1 MTTLIGKAAQIRVA
15 IIGSGPSGFYAAD
28 HLLKQREPAIAVD
41 MYERLPTPFG
51 LVRGGVAPDHAK
63 IKSVTKLY
71 SRIASH
77 QRFSFF
83 GNVEFGA
90 EINRF
95 DLSDHYHAILYA
107 VGAQTDRKLGIA
119 GEDLP
124 NSYAATEFVGWY
136 NGHPD
141 YHVYDFDLTDIRRV
155 AVIGVGNVAM
165 DVARILARTPAE
177 LYGTDIAD
185 YALQALRQSAVEEIY
200 ILGRRGPAQA
210 AFTNPEIKELGEM
223 ADADIIVDCEDASLD
238 ELSAT
243 HLKKA
248 RDRSAIRNVKI
259 LQSYVDRGLTGKS
272 RRIIM
277 RFLVSPAEIMGQEK
291 VEAMKIV
298 KNELYLD
305 ENGHLRPRAT
315 DQFEVLP
322 VDMIFRSVGYRGV
335 PLPDVPFYDRWGTIP
350 NDQGRVLTKHQ
361 GAERLTGNYVVGW
374 IKRGPSGII
383 GTNKPDAV
391 ESANCFL
398 ADLAAGDVLRPRD
411 TRDETVL
418 EMVRARK
425 PTFISFDEWKILD
438 EIELRRGADCGRSRV
453 KFTTV
458 EAMLGALGKIPE
470 LAGAGEKEAA
480 SPSAAF
486 AGDSV
491 ELSKNIPESLDRFA

>member
-1 MTTLIGKAAQIRVA
+1 MTDSYSRTSQVRVA

-28 HLLKQREPAIAVD
+28 HLLKQSDPAIFVD

-77 QRFSFF
+77 GRFNFYGNISF
-83 GNVEFGA
+83 GT
-90 EINRF
+90 
-95 DLSDHYHAILYA
+95 DLSREDLSNHYHGILYA
-107 VGAQTDRKLGIA
+107 VGAQTDKKLGVP

-141 YHVYDFDLTDIRRV
+141 YHNYKFDLTGVKRV

-165 DVARILARTPAE
+165 DVARILARTTDE

-185 YALQALRQSAVEEIY
+185 YALESLRHSEVEEIY

-223 ADADIIVDCEDASLD
+223 ADADIIVECDDASLD

-243 HLKKA
+243 HLKRA

-259 LQSYVDRGLTGKS
+259 LQSYVDRGTTGKS
-272 RRIIM
+272 RRIVM
-277 RFLVSPAEIMGQEK
+277 RFLVSPKEIIGQDK
-291 VEAMKIV
+291 VEAMKVV

-305 ENGHLRPRAT
+305 ERGNLRPRAT
-315 DQFEVLP
+315 DQYEVLP
-322 VDMIFRSVGYRGV
+322 VDMVFRSVGYRGV

-350 NDQGRVLTKHQ
+350 NDHGRVLTRHEGK
-361 GAERLTGNYVVGW
+361 ELLTGNYVVGW

-383 GTNKPDAV
+383 GTNKPDAI
-391 ESANCFL
+391 ETAECFL
-398 ADLAAGDVLRPRD
+398 EDLNTHKVLRPTD
-411 TRDETVL
+411 ISKASILKLVK
-418 EMVRARK
+418 ARK
-425 PTFISFDEWKILD
+425 PSFVSFDEWEILD
-438 EIELRRGADCGRSRV
+438 ELELQRGAESGRSRV
-453 KFTTV
+453 KFTKV
-458 EAMLGALGKIPE
+458 DEMLEALGKTTE
-470 LAGAGEKEAA
+470 FAGAGK
-480 SPSAAF
+480 
-486 AGDSV
+486 
-491 ELSKNIPESLDRFA
+491 

>member
-1 MTTLIGKAAQIRVA
+1 MMGDSGNTSQVRVA

-28 HLLKQREPAIAVD
+28 HLLKQGEPQISVD

-77 QRFSFF
+77 ERFRFF
-83 GNVEFGA
+83 GNIEFGA
-90 EINRF
+90 DVTRF
-95 DLSDHYHAILYA
+95 DLSEHYHGIIYA

-141 YHVYDFDLTDIRRV
+141 YHDYDFDLSGVKRV

-165 DVARILARTPAE
+165 DVARILARTPEE

-185 YALQALRQSAVEEIY
+185 YALEALRHSEVEEIY
-200 ILGRRGPAQA
+200 VLGRRGPAQA

-223 ADADIIVDCEDASLD
+223 ADADIIVECEDASLD

-248 RDRSAIRNVKI
+248 RDRSAIRNVRI

-277 RFLVSPAEIMGQEK
+277 RFLASPSEIIGGEK
-291 VEAMKIV
+291 VEAMQIV

-305 ENGHLRPRAT
+305 ENGNLRPRAT
-315 DQFEVLP
+315 DEFEVFP

-335 PLPDVPFYDRWGTIP
+335 PLRDVPFYDRWGTIP
-350 NDQGRVLTKHQ
+350 NDQGRVLTRHE
-361 GAERLTGNYVVGW
+361 GRDRLTGNYVVGW

-383 GTNKPDAV
+383 GTNKPDAI

-398 ADLAAGDVLRPRD
+398 EDLAAGEVLRPRD
-411 TRDETVL
+411 TREESVL
-418 EMVRARK
+418 QMARMRK
-425 PTFISFDEWKILD
+425 PNFISFDEWKILD
-438 EIELRRGADCGRSRV
+438 EIELQRGVDCGRSRV

-458 EAMLGALGKIPE
+458 EEMLEALGKRTE
-470 LAGAGEKEAA
+470 LAGAGK
-480 SPSAAF
+480 
-486 AGDSV
+486 
-491 ELSKNIPESLDRFA
+491 

>member
-1 MTTLIGKAAQIRVA
+1 MTNGTAQIRVA

-28 HLLKQREPAIAVD
+28 HLLKQRDPQIAVD

-77 QRFSFF
+77 ERFRFF
-83 GNVEFGA
+83 GNIEFGKDV
-90 EINRF
+90 NRF
-95 DLSDHYHAILYA
+95 DLSERYQGIIYA
-107 VGAQTDRKLGIA
+107 VGAQTDRKLGVP

-141 YHVYDFDLTDIRRV
+141 YHDYDFDLTGIKRV

-185 YALQALRQSAVEEIY
+185 YALEALRHSEVEEIY

-223 ADADIIVDCEDASLD
+223 ADADIIVECDDASLD

-243 HLKKA
+243 RLKKA

-277 RFLVSPAEIMGQEK
+277 RFLVSPAEIIGEGK
-291 VEAMKIV
+291 VEAMKLD

-305 ENGHLRPRAT
+305 ENGNLRPRAT
-315 DQFEVLP
+315 GECETLP
-322 VDMIFRSVGYRGV
+322 FDMIFRSVGYRGV

-350 NDQGRVLTKHQ
+350 NDRGRVLTRHE
-361 GAERLTGNYVVGW
+361 GRERLTGNYVVGW

-383 GTNKPDAV
+383 GTNKPDAI
-391 ESANCFL
+391 ESAERFL
-398 ADLAAGDVLRPRD
+398 EDLEAGAALQPRD
-411 TRDETVL
+411 TSDEGVL
-418 EMVRARK
+418 EMVRRRK

-438 EIELRRGADCGRSRV
+438 EIELQRGADSGRSRV

-458 EAMLGALGKIPE
+458 EEMLEALGKITE
-470 LAGAGEKEAA
+470 LAGAGK
-480 SPSAAF
+480 
-486 AGDSV
+486 
-491 ELSKNIPESLDRFA
+491 

>member
-1 MTTLIGKAAQIRVA
+1 MTVMDSKTSPIRVA

-28 HLLKQREPAIAVD
+28 HLLKQSDPEIHVD

-77 QRFSFF
+77 ERFNFY
-83 GNVEFGA
+83 GNISFGA
-90 EINRF
+90 
-95 DLSDHYHAILYA
+95 DLSREDLSNHYHGIIYA
-107 VGAQTDRKLGIA
+107 VGAQTDKKLGVP

-141 YHVYDFDLTDIRRV
+141 YRDCDFDLTGIKRV

-165 DVARILARTPAE
+165 DVARILARTTDE

-185 YALQALRQSAVEEIY
+185 YALELLRHSEVEEIY

-223 ADADIIVDCEDASLD
+223 AGADIIVECDDASLD

-259 LQSYVDRGLTGKS
+259 LQSYVDLGTTGKS
-272 RRIIM
+272 RRIVM
-277 RFLVSPAEIMGQEK
+277 RFLVSPTEIIGEK
-291 VEAMKIV
+291 CVEAMKIV

-305 ENGHLRPRAT
+305 ERGNLRPRAT
-315 DQFEVLP
+315 DQHEELP
-322 VDMIFRSVGYRGV
+322 VDMVFRSVGYRGV
-335 PLPDVPFYDRWGTIP
+335 PLPGVPFYDRWGTIP
-350 NDQGRVLTKHQ
+350 NDHGRVLTRHEGK
-361 GAERLTGNYVVGW
+361 EFLTGNYVVGW

-383 GTNKPDAV
+383 GTNKPDAI
-391 ESANCFL
+391 ETAECFL
-398 ADLAAGDVLRPRD
+398 EDLQLDKVLRPED
-411 TRDETVL
+411 TSKESILQLVQ
-418 EMVRARK
+418 ARK
-425 PTFISFDEWKILD
+425 PTFVSFDEWETLD
-438 EIELRRGADCGRSRV
+438 EIELQRGAESGRSRV
-453 KFTTV
+453 KFTKV
-458 EAMLGALGKIPE
+458 DEMLEALGKTTE
-470 LAGAGEKEAA
+470 FAGAGK
-480 SPSAAF
+480 
-486 AGDSV
+486 
-491 ELSKNIPESLDRFA
+491 

>member
-1 MTTLIGKAAQIRVA
+1 MMGDCGKTSQVRVA

-28 HLLKQREPAIAVD
+28 HLLKQGEPQIFVD

-77 QRFSFF
+77 ERFRFF
-83 GNVEFGA
+83 GNIEFGA
-90 EINRF
+90 DVTRF
-95 DLSDHYHAILYA
+95 DLSEHYHGIIYA

-141 YHVYDFDLTDIRRV
+141 YHDYDFDLSGIKRV

-165 DVARILARTPAE
+165 DVARILARTPEE

-185 YALQALRQSAVEEIY
+185 YALEALRRSEVEEIY
-200 ILGRRGPAQA
+200 VLGRRGPAQA

-223 ADADIIVDCEDASLD
+223 ADADIIVECEDASLD

-243 HLKKA
+243 RLKKA

-277 RFLVSPAEIMGQEK
+277 RFLVSPREIIGEEK
-291 VEAMKIV
+291 VEAMQIV

-305 ENGHLRPRAT
+305 QNGNLRPRAT
-315 DQFEVLP
+315 DQFEVFP

-335 PLPDVPFYDRWGTIP
+335 PLRDVPFYDRWGTIP
-350 NDQGRVLTKHQ
+350 NDCGRVLTRHE
-361 GAERLTGNYVVGW
+361 GRERLTGNYVVGW

-398 ADLAAGDVLRPRD
+398 EDLAAGEALQPRD
-411 TRDETVL
+411 TREESVL
-418 EMVRARK
+418 QLARMRK
-425 PTFISFDEWKILD
+425 PNFISFDEWKILD
-438 EIELRRGADCGRSRV
+438 EIELQRGVDSGRSRV

-458 EAMLGALGKIPE
+458 EEMLEALGKRTE
-470 LAGAGEKEAA
+470 MAGAGK
-480 SPSAAF
+480 
-486 AGDSV
+486 
-491 ELSKNIPESLDRFA
+491 

>member
-1 MTTLIGKAAQIRVA
+1 MMKDSGNTSQVRVA

-28 HLLKQREPAIAVD
+28 HLLKQREPQISVD

-77 QRFSFF
+77 ERFRFF
-83 GNVEFGA
+83 GNIEFGA
-90 EINRF
+90 DVTRF
-95 DLSDHYHAILYA
+95 DLSEHYHGIVYA

-141 YHVYDFDLTDIRRV
+141 YHDFDFDLSGIKRV

-165 DVARILARTPAE
+165 DVARILARTPEE

-185 YALQALRQSAVEEIY
+185 YALEALRHSEVEEIY
-200 ILGRRGPAQA
+200 VLGRRGPAQA

-223 ADADIIVDCEDASLD
+223 ADADIIVECEDASLD

-272 RRIIM
+272 RRIVM
-277 RFLVSPAEIMGQEK
+277 RFLVSPSEILGEEK
-291 VEAMKIV
+291 VEAMRIV

-305 ENGHLRPRAT
+305 ANGNLRPRAT
-315 DQFEVLP
+315 DQFEVFP
-322 VDMIFRSVGYRGV
+322 VDMVFRSVGYRGV
-335 PLPDVPFYDRWGTIP
+335 PLCDVPFYDRWGTIP
-350 NDQGRVLTKHQ
+350 NDQGRVLTKHE
-361 GAERLTGNYVVGW
+361 GRNHLTGNYVVGW

-383 GTNKPDAV
+383 GTNKPDAI

-398 ADLAAGDVLRPRD
+398 EDLAAGEVLRPRD
-411 TRDETVL
+411 TRAESVL
-418 EMVRARK
+418 QMVRMRK
-425 PTFISFDEWKILD
+425 PNFISFDEWKILD
-438 EIELRRGADCGRSRV
+438 EIELQRGVDRGRSRV

-458 EAMLGALGKIPE
+458 EEMLTALGKRTE
-470 LAGAGEKEAA
+470 MAGAGK
-480 SPSAAF
+480 
-486 AGDSV
+486 
-491 ELSKNIPESLDRFA
+491 